1 MTTWRKLVLDVME
14 GRITESDD
22 SVREAIDRCRCEP
35 PAETSG
41 TLSEAVRKLA
51 SDEARNRAKVKE
63 LGKRINVMDRWTN
76 DLDDMS
82 RANQKPLKAVMKAYS
97 AWEDMNWS
105 DDFSDRAVE
114 FLEKKTEAA
123 EAIILPMMK
132 AQKEKQDRY
141 NKTPCGKIFQELVFG
156 WKQGRGRLEVE
167 PNTDKEE
174 DIKAGVTNYISG
186 NDVNATVV
194 KAFKELKA
202 CTKQYPD
209 ALRPTVTHAWRGVA
223 ISVKDAIRFL
233 PMKAL
238 LKSSDRLQIGSG
250 TYVGARGVYKPRR
263 EIESWAAEPKIANQ
277 FANEGSV
284 FSTARQS
291 HLDRVVKDAK
301 RLMSGK
307 RENDPYALPD
317 LIDEFGYAYKE
328 LLNESDLQIVFNIKV
343 DSDFVFAEWFADTL
357 AQSEYLGKE
366 SEVTHVVDERSEKP
380 ATVYVGEK
388 WIDAVR
394 FYNEKV
400 QELRGIMGAKM
411 PKKIQEIEFE

>member
-1 MTTWRKLVLDVME
+1 MNSWRKTVLDILNGVDKDTDE
-14 GRITESDD
+14 T
-22 SVREAIDRCRCEP
+22 VRQAIDRCLSEP
-35 PAETSG
+35 PAESNG

-82 RANQKPLKAVMKAYS
+82 RANQKPLNALQRAYS

-114 FLEKKTEAA
+114 SLEKKTEAA
-123 EAIILPMMK
+123 EAIILPLMK
-132 AQKEKQDRY
+132 AQSEKEAKY

-156 WKQGRGRLEVE
+156 WKQGRGSREVE

-174 DIKAGVTNYISG
+174 NIKLNIGNYVGG
-186 NDVNATVV
+186 NDVNPTIV

-202 CTKQYPD
+202 CTKQYPE

-238 LKSSDRLQIGSG
+238 LKSSDRLQIGGG
-250 TYVGARGVYKPRR
+250 TYLGARGVYKPRR
-263 EIESWAAEPKIANQ
+263 EIESWAAEPKIAHQ

-284 FSTARQS
+284 FSTARQR

-301 RLMSGK
+301 RFMSGK
-307 RENDPYALPD
+307 SENDPYALPD
-317 LIDEFGYAYKE
+317 LIDEFVYAYKE
-328 LLNESDLQIVFNIKV
+328 LLNESDLQIVFHMKV

-366 SEVTHVVDERSEKP
+366 SEVTHVSEVGAEKP
-380 ATVYVGEK
+380 TTVYVEER

-400 QELRGIMGAKM
+400 QELREIMGAKM

>member
-1 MTTWRKLVLDVME
+1 MHLWRKLVLDAINGVDKDTSE
-14 GRITESDD
+14 

-51 SDEARNRAKVKE
+51 SDEAKNREQIKALK
-63 LGKRINVMDRWTN
+63 KRIDVMDRWTDNLDFVRENQRAINASERAFSVWQDITWN
-76 DLDDMS
+76 DDYDGS
-82 RANQKPLKAVMKAYS
+82 DVQKLEKAV
-97 AWEDMNWS
+97 
-105 DDFSDRAVE
+105 
-114 FLEKKTEAA
+114 EKA
-123 EAIILPMMK
+123 EAIVLPMMK
-132 AQKEKQDRY
+132 AQKEREARF

-156 WKQGRGRLEVE
+156 WKQGRGSREVE
-167 PNTDKEE
+167 PNTDKE
-174 DIKAGVTNYISG
+174 DSIKAGVTDYIAG
-186 NDVNATVV
+186 NDVNSSTV

-209 ALRPTVTHAWRGVA
+209 ALRPTVTHAWRGIGVL
-223 ISVKDAIRFL
+223 VKEAIRFL
-233 PMKAL
+233 PMNAL
-238 LKSSDRLQIGSG
+238 VKSNDRLQIGNQ

-263 EIESWAAEPKIANQ
+263 SVESWAAEPKVANQ
-277 FANEGSV
+277 FATNSIGFAV
-284 FSTARQS
+284 GRQK

-307 RENDPYALPD
+307 GEDDPYGISD
-317 LIDEFGYAYKE
+317 ITDEFASAYKE
-328 LLNESDLQIVFNIKV
+328 LLNQSELSVVFYMKV
-343 DSDFVFAEWFADTL
+343 DSDFVFAEWFADTI

-366 SEVTHVVDERSEKP
+366 SEVTHVSEVGAEKS
-380 ATVYVGEK
+380 ATVYVEER

-411 PKKIQEIEFE
+411 PKKIKEITFE

>member
-1 MTTWRKLVLDVME
+1 MHSWRKLVLDAINGVDKDTSE
-14 GRITESDD
+14 

-51 SDEARNRAKVKE
+51 SDKAKNREQIKALK
-63 LGKRINVMDRWTN
+63 KRIDVIDRWTG
-76 DLDDMS
+76 DLDLVRENQ
-82 RANQKPLKAVMKAYS
+82 RAINASERAFSVWQDITWNDDYDGSDVQKLEKAV
-97 AWEDMNWS
+97 
-105 DDFSDRAVE
+105 
-114 FLEKKTEAA
+114 EKA
-123 EAIILPMMK
+123 EAIVLPMMK
-132 AQKEKQDRY
+132 TQKEREARF

-156 WKQGRGRLEVE
+156 WKQGRGSREVE
-167 PNTDKEE
+167 PNTDKE
-174 DIKAGVTNYISG
+174 DSIKAGVTDYIAG
-186 NDVNATVV
+186 NDVNSSTV

-209 ALRPTVTHAWRGVA
+209 ALRPTVTHAWRGIGVLVKEA
-223 ISVKDAIRFL
+223 IQFL

-238 LKSSDRLQIGSG
+238 LKSSDRLQIGSQ

-263 EIESWAAEPKIANQ
+263 SVESWAAEPKVANQ
-277 FANEGSV
+277 FATNSIGFAV
-284 FSTARQS
+284 GRQK

-307 RENDPYALPD
+307 GEDDPYGISD
-317 LIDEFGYAYKE
+317 ITDEFASAYKE
-328 LLNESDLQIVFNIKV
+328 LLNQSELSVVFYMKV
-343 DSDFVFAEWFADTL
+343 DSDFVFAEWFADTI

-366 SEVTHVVDERSEKP
+366 SEVTHVSEDNAEKS
-380 ATVYVGEK
+380 ATVYVEER

-411 PKKIQEIEFE
+411 PKKIKEITFE

>member
-1 MTTWRKLVLDVME
+1 MHSWRKLVLDAINGVDKDTSE
-14 GRITESDD
+14 

-51 SDEARNRAKVKE
+51 SDEAKNREQIKALK
-63 LGKRINVMDRWTN
+63 KRIDVMDRWTD
-76 DLDDMS
+76 DLDLVRENQ
-82 RANQKPLKAVMKAYS
+82 RAINASERAFSVWQDIIWNNDYDGSDVQKLEKAV
-97 AWEDMNWS
+97 
-105 DDFSDRAVE
+105 
-114 FLEKKTEAA
+114 EKA

-132 AQKEKQDRY
+132 DQKEKEARF

-156 WKQGRGRLEVE
+156 WKQGRGSREVE
-167 PNTDKEE
+167 PNTDKE
-174 DIKAGVTNYISG
+174 DSIKAGVTDYIAG

-209 ALRPTVTHAWRGVA
+209 ALRPTVTHAWRGIGVL
-223 ISVKDAIRFL
+223 VKEAIRFL
-233 PMKAL
+233 PMNAL
-238 LKSSDRLQIGSG
+238 VKSNDRLQIGNQ

-263 EIESWAAEPKIANQ
+263 SVESWAAEPKVANQ
-277 FANEGSV
+277 FATNSIGFAV
-284 FSTARQS
+284 GRQK

-307 RENDPYALPD
+307 GGDDPYGISD
-317 LIDEFGYAYKE
+317 ITDEFASAYKE
-328 LLNESDLQIVFNIKV
+328 LLNQSELSVVFYMKV
-343 DSDFVFAEWFADTL
+343 DSDFIFAEWFADTI

-366 SEVTHVVDERSEKP
+366 SEVTHVSEVGAEKS
-380 ATVYVGEK
+380 ATVYVEER

-400 QELRGIMGAKM
+400 QELRGIMGVKM
-411 PKKIQEIEFE
+411 PKKIKEITFE